1 MLYNG
6 CIVLVSSKPTQ
17 PISHS
22 TATTSSTVAVTT
34 SETNRQWS
42 DVVVIINS
50 QTIYRWCT
58 VVSGHWNTMNPR
70 SKMSHEG
77 TARVRH
83 FQPRVII
90 LQCRTNDHA
99 SLFVVWPT
107 TNLKLYIVFWNG
119 GETWLSIVC
128 HLKMHTYLI
137 TVRGQLYVLIRVL

>member
-6 CIVLVSSKPTQ
+6 CIVLVSRKPTQ

-22 TATTSSTVAVTT
+22 TATTSSTVAVTM

-99 SLFVVWPT
+99 SRFVVWPT
-107 TNLKLYIVFWNG
+107 TNLKLYIVFWNS

>member
-22 TATTSSTVAVTT
+22 TATTSSTVAVTM

-77 TARVRH
+77 TARVGH

-99 SLFVVWPT
+99 SRFVVWPT
-107 TNLKLYIVFWNG
+107 TNLKLYIVFWNS

>member
-22 TATTSSTVAVTT
+22 TATTSSTVAVTM

-50 QTIYRWCT
+50 QTIYRWCM

-99 SLFVVWPT
+99 SRFVVWPT
-107 TNLKLYIVFWNG
+107 TNLKLYIVFWNS

>member
-22 TATTSSTVAVTT
+22 TATTSSTVAVTM

-77 TARVRH
+77 TARVWH

-99 SLFVVWPT
+99 SRFVVWPT

>member
-22 TATTSSTVAVTT
+22 TATTSSTVAVTM

-50 QTIYRWCT
+50 QTIYRWCM

-99 SLFVVWPT
+99 SRFVVWPT

>member
-22 TATTSSTVAVTT
+22 TATTSSTVAVTM

-58 VVSGHWNTMNPR
+58 VVSGHWNTMNPK

-99 SLFVVWPT
+99 SRFVVWPT

>member
-22 TATTSSTVAVTT
+22 TATTSSTVAVTM

-58 VVSGHWNTMNPR
+58 VVSGHWNTMNPK

-99 SLFVVWPT
+99 SRFVVWPT

-137 TVRGQLYVLIRVL
+137 PVRGQLYVLIRVL